1 MRTLSY
7 ENKIV
12 QKEIYFC
19 LTDCLG
25 DLAVLASDGADVW
38 KPLEKRLAISTM
50 VNSTSNMLFLHNTH
64 LYIQNLTF
72 KIQAFTKFYLHKAFT
87 DVQISDGKR
96 HYDDDP
102 RFALRS

>member
-12 QKEIYFC
+12 LKETYFC

-25 DLAVLASDGADVW
+25 DLAVLTSDGADVL

-50 VNSTSNMLFLHNTH
+50 VNSTSNMLFLHNRH
-64 LYIQNLTF
+64 LYIKKLTF
-72 KIQAFTKFYLHKAFT
+72 KIQAFPKFYLHRAFT
-87 DVQISDGKR
+87 DGQMSDGKTT
-96 HYDDDP
+96 
-102 RFALRS
+102 L